1 MNRLD
6 LTEEGSVKMGKAQ
19 SLECL
24 EEIFDLLE
32 ALWHREKK
40 SLHAEPF
47 QEPLDG
53 LILTVLSQNTN
64 DANRDKAFQS
74 LKRRYASW
82 HSVAAAG
89 VDDVADAIRS
99 AGIANNKARSILA
112 ILAALGDDFGSY
124 SLKALATWPP
134 ERARAYLEALPGV
147 GPKTAACVLL
157 FDLAMPAF
165 PADTHVSRLCRR
177 IGWVS
182 EKMSPGEIQSVMES
196 ALPQE
201 RYMGAHLNLI
211 EHGRHVCK
219 ARSPL
224 CGACVIRHCC
234 DFGRR

>member
-6 LTEEGSVKMGKAQ
+6 LTEGGSVKMGKAQ

-40 SLHAEPF
+40 SLDAEPF

-74 LKRRYASW
+74 LKRRYPTW
-82 HSVAAAG
+82 HSVAAAD
-89 VDDVADAIRS
+89 VDDVADVIRS

-112 ILAALGDDFGSY
+112 ILSALGDDFGSY

-134 ERARAYLEALPGV
+134 EKARTYLEALPGV

-224 CGACVIRHCC
+224 CGTCVIRHCC